1 MLRIGTRNGMRLHR
15 AVAVRV
21 VYERNVHDAPDMSD
35 RRLDIVLYGATG
47 FTGGLVAE
55 YLAEASKDAPLRW
68 ALAGRSIDKLTA
80 VRGRLGIEAGSA
92 RMPELIVAEAGD
104 EASLR
109 RMVEQTQVVIT
120 TVGPYVKYGEPL
132 VRACA
137 EHGTDYVDLTGEP
150 EFVSQMIEK
159 YDAIAS
165 ASGARI
171 VHACGFDS
179 IPHDL
184 GAYYTLKAL
193 RERLTPEEKQRA
205 AVRIEGFVRGK
216 GSISGG
222 TWHSALEIMS
232 RAREHAAESKR
243 RRSSKPPSDR
253 KAKQV
258 FSRPSFRKDLG
269 FWAVPMPTIDPEIV
283 VRSAELLPEYGPDFK
298 YGHYVGLKHGYQVA
312 GLIAGVSTVFALAQI
327 PPAKRLLQKA
337 KVPGDGPSEETRRKS
352 YFRVIFH
359 GKAAD
364 QHVECEVRGGD
375 PGYGETAKMLAESA
389 LCLAFDRAR
398 LPRHTGVITT
408 AAAMGDP
415 LIERLQNAGISFRE
429 IQASA

>member
-1 MLRIGTRNGMRLHR
+1 MH
-15 AVAVRV
+15 
-21 VYERNVHDAPDMSD
+21 D

-47 FTGGLVAE
+47 FTGGLVAD
-55 YLAEASKDAPLRW
+55 YLAQASEHAPLRW
-68 ALAGRSIDKLTA
+68 ALAGRSLEKLTA
-80 VRGRLGIEAGSA
+80 VRDRLGLPEGSP
-92 RMPELIVAEAGD
+92 RVPELIVAEASD
-104 EASLR
+104 DASLD
-109 RMVEQTQVVIT
+109 RMVKATRVVIT
-120 TVGPYVKYGEPL
+120 TVGPYIKYGEPL

-150 EFVSQMIEK
+150 AFASQMIEK

-184 GAYYTLKAL
+184 GAYYTLKTL
-193 RERLTPEEKQRA
+193 RQKLTPEEQKQA
-205 AVRIEGFVRGK
+205 AVRIDGFVRAK
-216 GSISGG
+216 GSFSGG
-222 TWHSALEIMS
+222 TWHSMLEIMS
-232 RAREHAAESKR
+232 RAREHAADSKR
-243 RRSSKPPSDR
+243 RRVSKPPGER

-258 FSRPSFRKDLG
+258 FSRPSFRKELG

-283 VRSAELLPEYGPDFK
+283 VRSAELLPEYGPDFR
-298 YGHYVGLKHGYQVA
+298 YGHYLGLKNGFQVA
-312 GLIAGVSTVFALAQI
+312 GLIAGFSMLFALAQTS
-327 PPAKRLLQKA
+327 PTRTLLQK
-337 KVPGDGPSEETRRKS
+337 VRDPGEGPDEDTRKKS

-398 LPRHTGVITT
+398 LPRNVGVVTS
-408 AAAMGDP
+408 AAAMGEP

-429 IQASA
+429 LHATA

>member
-1 MLRIGTRNGMRLHR
+1 M
-15 AVAVRV
+15 
-21 VYERNVHDAPDMSD
+21 PD
-35 RRLDIVLYGATG
+35 RKLDIVLFGATG
-47 FTGGLVAE
+47 FTGGLVAD
-55 YLAEASKDAPLRW
+55 YLAQASEHTPLRW
-68 ALAGRSIDKLTA
+68 ALAGRSLEKLAA
-80 VRGRLGIEAGSA
+80 VQARLGL
-92 RMPELIVAEAGD
+92 PENSPRVPQLIVADAGD
-104 EASLR
+104 PSALDS
-109 RMVEQTQVVIT
+109 MVKETQVVIT
-120 TVGPYVKYGEPL
+120 TVGPYIKYGEPL

-150 EFVSQMIEK
+150 EFAASMIEK

-184 GAYYTLKAL
+184 GAYYTLKTL
-193 RERLTPEEKQRA
+193 RQKLTPEEQKQA
-205 AVRIEGFVRGK
+205 AVRIEGFVRAK
-216 GSISGG
+216 GSFSGG

-243 RRSSKPPSDR
+243 RRISKPPTAR

-258 FSRPSFRKDLG
+258 FTRPAFRKELG

-283 VRSAELLPEYGPDFK
+283 VRSAELLPEYGPDFR
-298 YGHYVGLKHGYQVA
+298 YGHYLGLKHGYQVA
-312 GLIAGVSTVFALAQI
+312 GMIAGFSMLFGLAQMG
-327 PPAKRLLQKA
+327 PTKALLQK
-337 KVPGDGPSEETRRKS
+337 VRDPGEGPDEDTRKKS
-352 YFRVIFH
+352 YFRVIFQ

-364 QHVECEVRGGD
+364 QEVACEVRGGD
-375 PGYGETAKMLAESA
+375 PGYGETAKMLAEAA

-398 LPRHTGVITT
+398 LPRNVGVVTS
-408 AAAMGDP
+408 AAAMGEP